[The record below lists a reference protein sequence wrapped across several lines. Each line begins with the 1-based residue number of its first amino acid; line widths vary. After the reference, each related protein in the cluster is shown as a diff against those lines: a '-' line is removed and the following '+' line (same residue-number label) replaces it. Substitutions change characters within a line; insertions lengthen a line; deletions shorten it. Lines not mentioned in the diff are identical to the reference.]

1 MNLISGLKIGPKL
14 EGWFL
19 KPEGAFSSFMTTEI
33 WQEDDVAMLFN
44 ASSFSL
50 YTLNTVIST
59 PIMSLTL

>member
-33 WQEDDVAMLFN
+33 
-44 ASSFSL
+44 
-50 YTLNTVIST
+50 
-59 PIMSLTL
+59 